1 MNAPAARTLAALIVL
16 LLIAV
21 WAWYLSADP
30 SARGLTFSL
39 LAGAA
44 FGIILQRARFCF
56 LCNFRD
62 FVERREPRGVV
73 AIIVALAAGTVLYTV
88 VTMAWLP
95 VPAPGSLPPNAHIGP
110 VSPFLALAAF
120 VFGLGMA
127 ISGSCLS
134 GHFYRLGEG
143 SPTSPFAIVGAGA
156 GFFIGF
162 LTWNPIWLSG
172 ISESRVVWLP
182 HYLGYA
188 GALAI
193 ALILCAV
200 LLIAVVAFGT
210 PAAADTN
217 PRDGVNGLLRRIFID
232 RWPPVVGG
240 LAIGALSAFYFL
252 RVAPLGVTAE
262 LGSIVRT
269 AGSSSGALPE
279 TLLGLDTL
287 RGCATAVKQTLLS
300 PNGLLVIGLILGS
313 FSAALAA
320 GQFKPAWPSGR
331 QIVKGLAGGVLMGWG
346 AMTALGCTVGVLL
359 SGIHAGALSGWIF
372 LVFCTLGVWIGLR
385 GPAFLARRN
394 TAARGA

>member
-1 MNAPAARTLAALIVL
+1 MNATAARTLPALVVL

-21 WAWYLSADP
+21 WAWHLSADP

-39 LAGAA
+39 LAGTA
-44 FGIILQRARFCF
+44 FGVILQRARFCF

-62 FVERREPRGVV
+62 FVERREPRGVI
-73 AIIVALAAGTVLYTV
+73 AIIVALAAGAALYTV

-110 VSPFLALAAF
+110 VSPFLAIAAL

-127 ISGSCLS
+127 VSGSCLS

-143 SPTSPFAIVGAGA
+143 SPTALFAIVGAGV
-156 GFFIGF
+156 GF
-162 LTWNPIWLSG
+162 LLGFLSWNPIWLSG
-172 ISESRVVWLP
+172 ISESSVIWLP
-182 HYLGYA
+182 HIFGYA
-188 GALAI
+188 GALAG
-193 ALILCAV
+193 ALVLCAA
-200 LLIAVVAFGT
+200 LLVGVVAFGR
-210 PAAADTN
+210 PALADAE
-217 PRDGVNGLLRRIFID
+217 PRDGLSGLVRRIFVD

-269 AGSSSGALPE
+269 AGRASGVLPE

-287 RGCATAVKQTLLS
+287 RGCATAVKQAVLS

-313 FSAALAA
+313 FAAALTA
-320 GQFKPAWPSGR
+320 GHFKPAWPTGT
-331 QIVKGLAGGVLMGWG
+331 QIVKGLAGGALMGWG

-372 LVFCTLGVWIGLR
+372 LVFCAFGVWIGLR
-385 GPAFLARRN
+385 GPAFLARYG
-394 TAARGA
+394 AAERGA